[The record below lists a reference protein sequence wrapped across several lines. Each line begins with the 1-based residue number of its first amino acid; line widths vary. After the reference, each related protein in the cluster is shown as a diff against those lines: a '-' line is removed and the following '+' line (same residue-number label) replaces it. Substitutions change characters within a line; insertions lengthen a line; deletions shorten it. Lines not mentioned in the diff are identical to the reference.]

1 MPYIIFNKLG
11 LWELKASRMT
21 IQLVNR
27 FVRYSKGII
36 DKILVKVEKFIFPNK
51 FVVLELDNDMEIA
64 LILG

>member
-1 MPYIIFNKLG
+1 MPYKIFKKLG

-36 DKILVKVEKFIFPNK
+36 EEILVKVEKFIFPNR